1 MNRKVP
7 MLPAIVALFVIP
19 ALLISIVG
27 FSLPEQGDAPF
38 KRFANS
44 ILTSYSVVTLFLI
57 ANMVFYADSRH
68 KPMSPVVGMLLSL
81 IAGSFVAYLLF
92 STGEVM
98 FEQNASIR
106 AQVFSNIVQLLVT
119 LLSVISAGL
128 IVIGVGFSYMMNKSN
143 DDINDTNP
151 K

>member
-7 MLPAIVALFVIP
+7 MLPAVLALFLIP

-143 DDINDTNP
+143 HDINDTNP

>member
-7 MLPAIVALFVIP
+7 MLPAVLALFLIP

-68 KPMSPVVGMLLSL
+68 KPMSPVVGMVLSL

-143 DDINDTNP
+143 HDINDTNP

>member
-7 MLPAIVALFVIP
+7 MLPAVLALFLIP

-68 KPMSPVVGMLLSL
+68 KPMSPVVGMVLSL

-98 FEQNASIR
+98 FEQNTSIR
-106 AQVFSNIVQLLVT
+106 AQVFSNIVQLSVT

-143 DDINDTNP
+143 HDINDTNP

>member
-7 MLPAIVALFVIP
+7 MLPAVLALFLIP

-44 ILTSYSVVTLFLI
+44 FLTSYSVVTLFLI

-119 LLSVISAGL
+119 LLSVISAAL

-143 DDINDTNP
+143 HDINDTNP

>member
-7 MLPAIVALFVIP
+7 MLPAVLALFLIP

-68 KPMSPVVGMLLSL
+68 KPMSPVVGMVLSL

-106 AQVFSNIVQLLVT
+106 AQVFSNIVQLSVT

-143 DDINDTNP
+143 HDINDTNP

>member
-1 MNRKVP
+1 
-7 MLPAIVALFVIP
+7 
-19 ALLISIVG
+19 
-27 FSLPEQGDAPF
+27 
-38 KRFANS
+38 
-44 ILTSYSVVTLFLI
+44 
-57 ANMVFYADSRH
+57 
-68 KPMSPVVGMLLSL
+68 MSPVVGMVLSL

-106 AQVFSNIVQLLVT
+106 AQVFPNIVQLSVT

-128 IVIGVGFSYMMNKSN
+128 IVIGIGFSYMMNKSN
-143 DDINDTNP
+143 HDINDTNP

>member
-7 MLPAIVALFVIP
+7 MLPAVLALFLIP

-68 KPMSPVVGMLLSL
+68 KPMSPVVGMVLSL

-106 AQVFSNIVQLLVT
+106 AQVFSNIVQLSVT

-128 IVIGVGFSYMMNKSN
+128 IVIGIGFSYMMNKSN
-143 DDINDTNP
+143 HDINDTNP